1 MYIMKLPLEMG
12 GKYMYCKHCG
22 RIVDDNSNFCNNC
35 GMRFDNRQN
44 FNDID
49 DSSSVGFAIL
59 GFFIP
64 LVGLILFLVY
74 ESKCPKRAKS
84 VGKGALI
91 GFITK
96 IVISIVCVILY
107 IVFATSIFGNIAGKL
122 ESNISAIDETFNDEI
137 FNYDIFNKESTEDIL
152 EKYVDVSFGE
162 FKVTDN
168 GYYPETSLDVTVKNK
183 AEKQYTYYITI
194 EAVDADGARIETDMI
209 YADRLNSGQ
218 EIHLTAFEYVEQ
230 EKIEQLK
237 NADFKVLEIN
247 KYDY

>member
-1 MYIMKLPLEMG
+1 
-12 GKYMYCKHCG
+12 MYCKHCG

-74 ESKCPKRAKS
+74 ESKRPKRAKS
-84 VGKGALI
+84 AGKGALI

-96 IVISIVCVILY
+96 IVISIICVILY
-107 IVFATSIFGNIAGKL
+107 IVFAASIFGNIAGKM
-122 ESNISAIDETFNDEI
+122 ESNIPAIG
-137 FNYDIFNKESTEDIL
+137 DIFNKESTEDIL
-152 EKYVDVSFGE
+152 EKYVDVTFGE

-183 AEKQYTYYITI
+183 AEKRYTYDITI
-194 EAVDADGARIETDMI
+194 EAVDAEGARIETDMI
-209 YADRLNSGQ
+209 FADQLNSGQ
-218 EIHLTAFEYVEQ
+218 EIHLTAFEYVDQ
-230 EKIEQLK
+230 KKREQLK
-237 NADFKVLEIN
+237 NATFKVLEIN